1 VQAAGE
7 AFHSRMIR
15 TLSFFP
21 SRSPGRYPGDTS
33 RARTGPIVTVMR
45 IPSARSF
52 AISVTA
58 LGGAVVWGLVE
69 LVALQW
75 SRFSGRFRIRSGF
88 RAS

>member
-1 VQAAGE
+1 
-7 AFHSRMIR
+7 
-15 TLSFFP
+15 
-21 SRSPGRYPGDTS
+21 
-33 RARTGPIVTVMR
+33 MR